1 MEGNIE
7 VLDFEMVNLSG
18 VLIGIQ
24 REIDRIKDVISNVVF
39 VITCLVLGVGS
50 ALLIIYFQS
59 IINFVIAM
67 YLWLNLIGLCI
78 ILIRIIFEV
87 VKVIVRAV
95 KNLFHKLIELLRG
108 SG

>member
-1 MEGNIE
+1 
-7 VLDFEMVNLSG
+7 MVNLSG

-24 REIDRIKDVISNVVF
+24 REIEDVKNLVTLVIVV
-39 VITCLVLGVGS
+39 IAGLVLLSGS

-78 ILIRIIFEV
+78 IFVAIIGFIGMVLIKI
-87 VKVIVRAV
+87 VKGIVRAV